1 MDGMGVKV
9 AALSHRFDKET
20 VLRDVS
26 MEIPAGSIVGLL
38 GPSGSGKTT
47 LIRCM
52 IGLLRPT
59 AGSVEIGG
67 LRVPHRSLPAGL
79 GYMAQADALYED
91 LTGLQNLRFFGSL
104 YGLRGRA
111 ARERI
116 GYVLDLTLL
125 RGHEK
130 KRVAR
135 YSGGMKKRLS
145 LAIALLHEPRLLVLD
160 EPTIGIDPVLRAQF
174 WDEFRLLRAAGRT
187 LVLTTHVMDEAARCD
202 RLGMIFEG
210 RLLAYATPGEILE
223 RTGTGSVEEAFLA
236 LRRASNGGK
245 PSEGAA
251 S

>member
-1 MDGMGVKV
+1 MDDMTVKV
-9 AALSHRFDKET
+9 TALSHRFDRET
-20 VLRDVS
+20 VLRDVD
-26 MEIPAGSIVGLL
+26 MEIPAGLIVGLL

-52 IGLLRPT
+52 IGLLKPT
-59 AGSVEIGG
+59 AGRVEIGG
-67 LRVPHRSLPAGL
+67 RLVPDGDMPRNL
-79 GYMAQADALYED
+79 GYMAQSDALYED
-91 LTGLQNLRFFGSL
+91 LSGLENLRFFGSL

-116 GYVLDLTLL
+116 DGVLALTLL
-125 RGHEK
+125 AGHER
-130 KRVAR
+130 KRVR
-135 YSGGMKKRLS
+135 HYSGGMRKRLS

-174 WDEFRLLRAAGRT
+174 WGEFQRLKAAGRT

-210 RLLAYATPGEILE
+210 RLLAYGTPREIME

-236 LRRASNGGK
+236 LRRASNGDAAK
-245 PSEGAA
+245 GAA
-251 S
+251 